1 MDYITLTIHWSFSGL
16 ALLIIFARLLWRR
29 LARQRYKAGDYLS
42 IAAAVCV
49 LARMATIHVVLI
61 WGTADASGAPH
72 KGQVLDA
79 DEVRRREIGGQLVLA
94 NRVIFNSFLWL
105 QKLVLLDFYRRLIK
119 NLWYERMCTWTYL
132 AVLLATYASVQATT
146 LSECRPLRL
155 YWQTAAAVPDGPG
168 GSSECARGPVQLFVA
183 AVNDAATNAML
194 LALPLPV
201 VLSSST
207 STTMRTSWRRRAR
220 LAALFALGVFATL
233 VPLVYLLPPPLLAAT
248 VAWTSAELLA
258 AAVVVNA
265 PTLWSLWGGG
275 GGSARR
281 GDEDTGSL
289 GKNDDGSGGGGSAT
303 MDGSG
308 KTDWAMKRGSV
319 GRFFYD
325 RDAGAELA
333 DLGGGGGGGTTESRE
348 LVLGGVGN
356 TSTVGRGPDRN
367 EDEERELECYGPAV
381 DGGALWRQLST
392 KSGITRT
399 MEVIVTTT
407 KVDQSMLVRS
417 SNHDIAER

>member
-16 ALLIIFARLLWRR
+16 ALLIILARLLWRR

-49 LARMATIHVVLI
+49 LARMATMHVVLI

-72 KGQVLDA
+72 EGQVLAA

-94 NRVIFNSFLWL
+94 NRIIFNSFLWL

-155 YWQTAAAVPDGPG
+155 YWQAEAAAVPGGPG

-207 STTMRTSWRRRAR
+207 SMTARTSWRRHAR

-233 VPLVYLLPPPLLAAT
+233 VPLVHLLPPPLLAAT
-248 VAWTSAELLA
+248 TVWTSAELLA
-258 AAVVVNA
+258 AAAVVNA

-275 GGSARR
+275 GSARR
-281 GDEDTGSL
+281 GDEDTGSP
-289 GKNDDGSGGGGSAT
+289 GKDDDGSGGGGSAT

-308 KTDWAMKRGSV
+308 KTDRAMKRGSV
-319 GRFFYD
+319 GRFFYG
-325 RDAGAELA
+325 RDVGAELA
-333 DLGGGGGGGTTESRE
+333 DLGGGGGGTTESRE

-356 TSTVGRGPDRN
+356 TSTVGRGPDRD

-381 DGGALWRQLST
+381 DSGALRRQLST

-407 KVDQSMLVRS
+407 EVDQSMPVRS
-417 SNHDIAER
+417 SNH